1 LSAALC
7 GHSSTDAVRH
17 LSPFDAEPPAYTI
30 RGGDYAK
37 SSIRAPLAARS
48 RITSGR
54 LSRCREIASRFAQ
67 QHPALAAIIQPQAI
81 ASRSPAFPSSA
92 GQ

>member
-7 GHSSTDAVRH
+7 GHSSTDAVGH
-17 LSPFDAEPPAYTI
+17 LPPFDAEPLAYTI

-54 LSRCREIASRFAQ
+54 LSGCREIAS
-67 QHPALAAIIQPQAI
+67 
-81 ASRSPAFPSSA
+81 ASPSNILRSLLSSNRKP
-92 GQ
+92 